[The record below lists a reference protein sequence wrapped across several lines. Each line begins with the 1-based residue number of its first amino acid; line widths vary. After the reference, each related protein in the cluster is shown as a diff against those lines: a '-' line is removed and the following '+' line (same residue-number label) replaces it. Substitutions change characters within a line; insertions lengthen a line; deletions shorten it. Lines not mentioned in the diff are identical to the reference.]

1 LDRLLHAWLR
11 YSVKP
16 GKGSQDK
23 PDRGNHHEAQ
33 EKIDQAEH
41 ESALKGV
48 RNEHLQFSSVAAPVS
63 LSASTFSTCISFSA
77 FTPVHAGRAVD
88 RLQKRQHEQRSHFL
102 AGPIGTGLANAGVGK
117 RQRFRER
124 HSVCPDHNRD
134 TGRIPMDHPAERHNL
149 PQKPSNSRPAGNSEV
164 TIRRRNWFLLDSSQ
178 PYPPIAG

>member
-1 LDRLLHAWLR
+1 LDRILHAWLR

-88 RLQKRQHEQRSHFL
+88 RLQKRQLEQRSHFL
-102 AGPIGTGLANAGVGK
+102 AGPIGADLANAGVGK
-117 RQRFRER
+117 RQRLRER
-124 HSVCPDHNRD
+124 HSVCPQPQSQYRQDTD
-134 TGRIPMDHPAERHNL
+134 GPSGGTTGRAAEAVEF
-149 PQKPSNSRPAGNSEV
+149 SAGGQFQAHHKAAKLV
-164 TIRRRNWFLLDSSQ
+164 
-178 PYPPIAG
+178 PP